1 MLRCYF
7 SCPTLSFLRSHVY
20 QPKSRLSAA
29 SLMAAGLR
37 VLINRKGLYSSLN
50 PSCTVRVYYSVHAFW
65 RSPAT
70 HTARFPWPARHSVS
84 RMSCSMLVR
93 PKAISVFIFS
103 ALKQDCSKSL
113 AIRLVHSSLSG
124 GGRRRRPPELLV
136 GHLSWAVPLARSE
149 GFLGR
154 EALPTPRG
162 VWSSVP
168 PGLSRPFRRPS
179 RSTRLQDRA
188 GAGRFP
194 RDVSL
199 SLASG
204 VFPEAA
210 PAPLTEGNTSLGPG
224 VEYAM
229 RLELFTCR
237 FGNSALGFLPCVLD
251 CWSG

>member
-7 SCPTLSFLRSHVY
+7 SCATLVFT
-20 QPKSRLSAA
+20 KSRLSAA

-70 HTARFPWPARHSVS
+70 HTALFPWPARHSVS

-162 VWSSVP
+162 VWSSA
-168 PGLSRPFRRPS
+168 L
-179 RSTRLQDRA
+179 
-188 GAGRFP
+188 
-194 RDVSL
+194 
-199 SLASG
+199 
-204 VFPEAA
+204 
-210 PAPLTEGNTSLGPG
+210 PASLGPSG
-224 VEYAM
+224 GRAAARGCRTGQVQAPSPGTCPPAWLRASSPRPR
-229 RLELFTCR
+229 RLHSQKETRVWVLGLSTRCAW
-237 FGNSALGFLPCVLD
+237 SCSHAALEILLWVFSRVF
-251 CWSG
+251 